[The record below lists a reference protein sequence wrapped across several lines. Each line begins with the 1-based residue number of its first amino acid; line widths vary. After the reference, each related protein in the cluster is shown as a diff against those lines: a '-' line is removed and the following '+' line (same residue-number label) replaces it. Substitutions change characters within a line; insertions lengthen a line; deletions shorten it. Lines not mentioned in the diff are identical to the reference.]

1 MKRIGVLTSGG
12 DGPGLNPCI
21 RAVTRKALSL
31 GMEVCGIKRGFAG
44 LMDGEMV
51 AVYPSLK
58 LAFSG
63 NVNARLLALHVE
75 IGQRIKKDDLIA
87 VWNDE
92 DLQKAVA
99 DAQLVLDRAREDL
112 AQAQADAEE
121 KYQKAVRR
129 ILELTDT
136 IKLRDSASGTWAM
149 SATGRSDIEVISD
162 PASDYVK
169 RWMKNPNETSGSS
182 YLNLYLREWT
192 IQYSKNPNI
201 DERSP

>member
-1 MKRIGVLTSGG
+1 MLVTTPLLIAVLLLGSCGFREGSVKVRPVTLPDEGEQPTS
-12 DGPGLNPCI
+12 PP
-21 RAVTRKALSL
+21 ALPASD
-31 GMEVCGIKRGFAG
+31 VI

-87 VWNDE
+87 VLSDE

-121 KYQKAVRR
+121 KYHKAVKDADKKYQREMENADGVGEIGKCHHHEVVCLICRR
-129 ILELTDT
+129 FG
-136 IKLRDSASGTWAM
+136 GTGMPFAPV
-149 SATGRSDIEVISD
+149 GE
-162 PASDYVK
+162 
-169 RWMKNPNETSGSS
+169 
-182 YLNLYLREWT
+182 
-192 IQYSKNPNI
+192 
-201 DERSP
+201 